1 MSSNALS
8 TASFKDRWDALAPR
22 ERRWVAGAAVL
33 VAAALLWWIAI
44 APALATLRLAQV
56 QHQQLDAQLQQMQ
69 TLKSQAVALQSQP
82 KMAAE
87 EARRALDAL
96 LKQNLGNA
104 AQTVS
109 AGDRVTVTLKAVS
122 GDVLAQTLT
131 QARVNARVLPVEVK
145 LVKSLV
151 APVNPGTA
159 GAASG
164 ALWDGS
170 VVFKFS
176 TP

>member
-1 MSSNALS
+1 MNANTLAS
-8 TASFKDRWDALAPR
+8 ASFKDRWDALAPR
-22 ERRWVAGAAVL
+22 ERRWVTGASVL
-33 VAAALLWWIAI
+33 VAAALVWWIAI
-44 APALATLRLAQV
+44 GPALATLRLAQV
-56 QHQQLDAQLQQMQ
+56 QHRQLDAQLQQMQ
-69 TLKSQAVALQSQP
+69 MLQSQAAALLSQP
-82 KMAAE
+82 KMAVE
-87 EARRALDAL
+87 DARRALDAL

-104 AQTVS
+104 AQIMS

-122 GDVLAQTLT
+122 GDALAQILT

-145 LVKSLV
+145 LVKSFA
-151 APVNPGTA
+151 AP
-159 GAASG
+159 GAANNAGG

>member
-1 MSSNALS
+1 
-8 TASFKDRWDALAPR
+8 
-22 ERRWVAGAAVL
+22 
-33 VAAALLWWIAI
+33 
-44 APALATLRLAQV
+44 
-56 QHQQLDAQLQQMQ
+56 
-69 TLKSQAVALQSQP
+69 
-82 KMAAE
+82 MAAE

-151 APVNPGTA
+151 APVSPGAT